1 MRWLKAYPT
10 LLRAY
15 INLSLEYR
23 GQVII
28 WILSNILPLVMMMVW
43 LSLAEAGP
51 VQGYS
56 ARDFISYYLM
66 VILMRRMCGVWI
78 IWDLNR
84 DIRMGNL
91 SAQLL
96 RPLDPVHL
104 LLTRTFARHPLQL
117 ILVGPPLLLA
127 AILLKA
133 HYPIPLA
140 QLLLLPVVML
150 GAILMEFF
158 VQMCIGSTAFWITQA
173 TAVMEVW
180 FYTRALLSGW
190 VVPIDLF
197 PAVVSNAL
205 RFLPFRYVLSFPVEM
220 TLGRLTL
227 AEVGYGLAV
236 QYSWAVFF
244 FLLYRFLWSRGLKS
258 YSAVG
263 A

>member
-1 MRWLKAYPT
+1 MRWLKAYPS
-10 LLRAY
+10 LLRVFFT
-15 INLSLEYR
+15 LSLEYR
-23 GQVII
+23 GQVVI
-28 WILSNILPLVMMMVW
+28 WILSGVLPLVMMLVW
-43 LSLAEAGP
+43 LSLSEAGP

-56 ARDFISYYLM
+56 SQDFISYYLM
-66 VILMRRMCGVWI
+66 VIFIRRMCGVWI

-84 DIRMGNL
+84 DIRLGNL

-104 LLTRTFARHPLQL
+104 HLTRTFSRHPLQFML
-117 ILVGPPLLLA
+117 IGPPLLLA
-127 AILLKA
+127 AWLLGA
-133 HYPIPLA
+133 HYAMPLSHLP
-140 QLLLLPVVML
+140 LLLLAML
-150 GAILMEFF
+150 SAILTEFF

-173 TAVMEVW
+173 SSVMEVW

-197 PAVVSNAL
+197 PPLITNAL
-205 RFLPFRYVLSFPVEM
+205 QYLPFRYILSFPLEI

-227 AEVGYGLAV
+227 AHIGFGLAV
-236 QYSWAVFF
+236 QYGWALFF
-244 FLLYRFLWSRGLKS
+244 FLLYRLLWSRGLRQ

>member
-1 MRWLKAYPT
+1 MRWLKVYPS

-15 INLSLEYR
+15 FNLSLEYR
-23 GQVII
+23 GQVVI
-28 WILSNILPLVMMMVW
+28 WILSGILPLIMMLVW
-43 LSLAEAGP
+43 LSLTESGP
-51 VQGYS
+51 VQGYT
-56 ARDFISYYLM
+56 AQDFISYYLM

-104 LLTRTFARHPLQL
+104 HLARTFARHPLQL
-117 ILVGPPLLLA
+117 ILVGPPVA
-127 AILLKA
+127 AAAFFLGA
-133 HYPIPLA
+133 RYAMPLA
-140 QLLLLPVVML
+140 QLPLLLLVML
-150 GAILMEFF
+150 GAILIEFF
-158 VQMCIGSTAFWITQA
+158 VQMCIGALAFWITQA
-173 TAVMEVW
+173 IAVMEVW
-180 FYTRALLSGW
+180 FYIRALLSGW

-197 PAVVSNAL
+197 PPAVTAAL
-205 RFLPFRYVLSFPVEM
+205 QYLPFRYVLSLPLEI

-227 AEVGYGLAV
+227 PQIGYGLLV
-236 QYSWAVFF
+236 QYSWALFF
-244 FLLYRFLWSRGLKS
+244 FLLYRLLWARGIRE